1 MHKYLLRVTRENVN
15 ALKQLQ
21 LMITPNAAVSH
32 NQLLLYSLSAVI
44 VIKWCHFTDASQQ
57 WKIF

>member
-1 MHKYLLRVTRENVN
+1 MTSETVK
-15 ALKQLQ
+15 ALKPLQ
-21 LMITPNAAVSH
+21 LVIAPNAFINR
-32 NQLLLYSLSAVI
+32 NQLLLYSLSVVI

>member
-1 MHKYLLRVTRENVN
+1 MTSESVN

-21 LMITPNAAVSH
+21 LIITPKLQLMKAFND
-32 NQLLLYSLSAVI
+32 NYLLLFSLSVVTVI
-44 VIKWCHFTDASQQ
+44 QWCHFTDASQQ